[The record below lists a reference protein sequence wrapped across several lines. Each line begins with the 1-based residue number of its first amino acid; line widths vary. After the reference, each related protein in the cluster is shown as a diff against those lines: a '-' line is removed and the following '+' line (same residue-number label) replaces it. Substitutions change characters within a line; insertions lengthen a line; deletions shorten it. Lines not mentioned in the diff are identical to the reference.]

1 MSSSPSTAPAVLDV
15 ESLTVSY
22 ATPRGRLSALSD
34 VGFSVRAGETLAL
47 VGESG
52 SGKSTAA
59 LTVMGLLGPEAR
71 VHGGTM
77 LFNGQDLSRLTAGE
91 RQALRGDRVSIV
103 FQDPFTSLN
112 PGLPIGL
119 QVAEPLIF
127 HRGMSEAA
135 ALDRA
140 VAALAEVGL
149 PHPREIARAYPH
161 QLSGGMQ
168 QRALIATALICDPAL
183 VILDEPTTALD
194 VTVEAQILD
203 LLDELRRRRGLSML
217 FITHN
222 LGLVNRICDTVCVL
236 YAGSVIEY
244 GPTAQVLTEPGHPYT
259 RGLLTSMPRLDPE
272 HRRARLIPIA
282 GKFPDLTHLPAGCVF
297 HPRCAHAEAACR
309 ENAQPMAPVAAGHA
323 VRCWK
328 SVAIN
333 AAREAMAS
341 PQRAGVPPRVVAQ
354 RGEWLLEVKGLRKRY
369 PLNTRLAR
377 ARLGIPGTRASIPWF
392 RFERPAVNAIAG
404 VSLAIGSGETL
415 GLVGES
421 GCGKSTLGRCVVR
434 LLEPSDGS
442 ILFRGRDISREDRQQ
457 LRAFRGLA
465 QIVFQ
470 NPISSLNPRKTVGAA
485 IDRSLANFSGLS
497 HKDALARRTEILE
510 QVGLAGSYADRF
522 PHQLSGGER
531 QRVGIARAIATGP
544 RFIVCDEP
552 VSALDVSVQA
562 TVLNLLS
569 DLRDQLGLSYLFIS
583 HDLSVVA
590 HIADRIAVMYAGMIC
605 EEGPTD
611 AILAPPYHPYTATL
625 LSAIPSPDPTVART
639 VRIRPRIAEAPG
651 KGPAG
656 GCVYHHRC
664 PRTLGRI
671 CEETPPPIVQA
682 AAGHRIACH
691 LPLAELEAMPPVL
704 PVRAAD
710 GAGSPP
716 GDRSGDA
723 AWRSPAAPQ

>member
-1 MSSSPSTAPAVLDV
+1 MSSNHPTPSAVLDV
-15 ESLTVSY
+15 GSLTVSY
-22 ATPRGRLSALSD
+22 ATRHGRVSALRD
-34 VGFSVRAGETLAL
+34 VGFSIRAGETLAL

-52 SGKSTAA
+52 SGKSTVS
-59 LTVMGLLGPEAR
+59 LTVMGLLGPEAKI
-71 VHGGTM
+71 HSGNM
-77 LFNGQDLSRLTAGE
+77 LFNGQDLRRLTPAQW
-91 RQALRGDRVSIV
+91 QALRGDRISIV
-103 FQDPFTSLN
+103 FQDPYSSLN

-127 HRGMSEAA
+127 HRGLSEAA
-135 ALDRA
+135 ALDQA
-140 VAALAEVGL
+140 VEALAEVGL
-149 PHPREIARAYPH
+149 PHPRELARAYPH

-244 GPTAQVLTEPGHPYT
+244 GPTAQVLSAPAHPYT
-259 RGLLTSMPRLDPE
+259 KGLLTSVPRLEPV

-282 GKFPDLTHLPAGCVF
+282 GKFPDLTALPTGCVF
-297 HPRCAHAEAACR
+297 HPRCAYVEAACR
-309 ENAQPMAPVAAGHA
+309 ENAQAMAPVAGGHA

-328 SVAIN
+328 SVVISAVPPTT
-333 AAREAMAS
+333 AS
-341 PQRAGVPPRVVAQ
+341 PQRVAVPPRAAATQ
-354 RGEWLLEVKGLRKRY
+354 GEWLLEVKGLRKIY
-369 PLNTRLAR
+369 PLSTRLTR
-377 ARLGIPGTRASIPWF
+377 ARLRIPGTRASIPWF
-392 RFERPAVNAIAG
+392 RLERIEVHAIDG

-421 GCGKSTLGRCVVR
+421 GCGKSTLGRCAVR
-434 LLEPSDGS
+434 LLEPSGGS
-442 ILFRGRDISREDRQQ
+442 ILFRGRDISREDRKH
-457 LRAFRGLA
+457 LRTFRGLA

-470 NPISSLNPRKTVGAA
+470 NPISSLNPRKTVGAT

-497 HKDALARRTEILE
+497 GTRALARRTEILE
-510 QVGLAGSYADRF
+510 QVGLAGSYADRY

-544 RFIVCDEP
+544 KFIVCDEP

-562 TVLNLLS
+562 TVLNLLA

-590 HIADRIAVMYAGMIC
+590 HIADRIAVMYAGTIC

-611 AILAPPYHPYTATL
+611 AILAPPYHPYTETL
-625 LSAIPSPDPTVART
+625 LSAIPSPDPAIART
-639 VRIRPRIAEAPG
+639 VRIQPRFDGVIGTAPTI
-651 KGPAG
+651 
-656 GCVYHHRC
+656 GCVYHQRC
-664 PRTLGRI
+664 PRKIGKI
-671 CEETPPPIVQA
+671 CEESPPPIVHA
-682 AAGHRIACH
+682 APGHRIACH
-691 LPLAELEAMPPVL
+691 LPLAELEAMPSVL
-704 PVRAAD
+704 AIRVADNRAGTAVSH
-710 GAGSPP
+710 ATL
-716 GDRSGDA
+716 A
-723 AWRSPAAPQ
+723 TE

>member
-1 MSSSPSTAPAVLDV
+1 MSSGNATPSAVLEV
-15 ESLTVSY
+15 GSLTVSY
-22 ATPRGRLSALSD
+22 ATRHGRLSVLRD
-34 VGFSVRAGETLAL
+34 VGFSIKAGETLAL

-52 SGKSTAA
+52 SGKSTVS
-59 LTVMGLLGPEAR
+59 LTVMGLLGSEAR
-71 VHGGTM
+71 IHSGSM
-77 LFNGQDLSRLTAGE
+77 LFNGRDLRQLTPPQQ
-91 RQALRGDRVSIV
+91 QALRGDRISIV

-127 HRGMSEAA
+127 HRGLSEAV

-140 VAALAEVGL
+140 VEALAEVGL
-149 PHPREIARAYPH
+149 PHPRELARAYPH

-203 LLDELRRRRGLSML
+203 LLDDLRRRRGLAML

-244 GPTAQVLTEPGHPYT
+244 GPTAEVLTAPAHPYT
-259 RGLLTSMPRLDPE
+259 KGLLTSMPRLEPAY
-272 HRRARLIPIA
+272 RRARLTPIA

-309 ENAQPMAPVAAGHA
+309 EEAQTMAPVAAGHA

-333 AAREAMAS
+333 AAQETTAS
-341 PQRAGVPPRVVAQ
+341 AQQAAAPPRVSAQ
-354 RGEWLLEVKGLRKRY
+354 QGALLLEVKGLHKIY
-369 PLNTRLAR
+369 PLGTRLTR
-377 ARLGIPGTRASIPWF
+377 ARLDIPGTGASIPWF
-392 RFERPAVNAIAG
+392 RIERPEVRAIDG
-404 VSLAIGSGETL
+404 VSLSIGSGETL

-421 GCGKSTLGRCVVR
+421 GCGKSTLGRCIVR
-434 LLEPSDGS
+434 LLEPSGGS
-442 ILFRGRDISREDRQQ
+442 IIFRGRDINREDRKQ
-457 LRAFRGLA
+457 LRAFHGLA

-470 NPISSLNPRKTVGAA
+470 NPVSSLNPRKTVGAA
-485 IDRSLANFSGLS
+485 VDRSLANFSGLS
-497 HKDALARRTEILE
+497 SKRALARRTEILE
-510 QVGLAGSYADRF
+510 QVGLAGSYADRY

-544 RFIVCDEP
+544 KFIVCDEP

-562 TVLNLLS
+562 TVLNLLA

-590 HIADRIAVMYAGMIC
+590 HIADRIVVMYAGTIC

-611 AILAPPYHPYTATL
+611 AILAPPYHPYTETL
-625 LSAIPSPDPTVART
+625 LSAIPSPEPRVART
-639 VRIRPRIAEAPG
+639 VRIRPRIDAAAGKAP
-651 KGPAG
+651 AH
-656 GCVYHHRC
+656 GCVYQNCC

-671 CEETPPPIVQA
+671 CEEAAPPILQA
-682 AAGHRIACH
+682 APGHRIVCH

-704 PVRAAD
+704 PIRTADSLRSPVNDRARAAVV
-710 GAGSPP
+710 GS
-716 GDRSGDA
+716 A
-723 AWRSPAAPQ
+723 VAPE

>member
-1 MSSSPSTAPAVLDV
+1 VSAVDATVPPVLDV
-15 ESLTVSY
+15 QSLTVSY
-22 ATPRGRLSALSD
+22 ETRRGRVSALRD
-34 VGFSVRAGETLAL
+34 VSFSIRSGETLAL

-52 SGKSTAA
+52 SGKSTVS
-59 LTVMGLLGPEAR
+59 LTLMGLLAAEATI
-71 VHGGTM
+71 HGGTL
-77 LFNGQDLSRLTAGE
+77 LFNGKDLRRLTPAA
-91 RQALRGDRVSIV
+91 RQALRGDAMSIV

-112 PGLPIGL
+112 PGLPIGV

-127 HRGMSEAA
+127 HRGLSESA

-149 PHPREIARAYPH
+149 RDPREVARAYPH

-168 QRALIATALICDPAL
+168 QRALIAAALICDPAL

-222 LGLVNRICDTVCVL
+222 LGVVNRICDAVCVL
-236 YAGSVIEY
+236 YAGCVVEH
-244 GPTAQVLTEPGHPYT
+244 GPTAQVLTRPAHPYT
-259 RGLLTSMPRLDPE
+259 NGLLTSMPRLE
-272 HRRARLIPIA
+272 SVQRRTRLVPIA
-282 GKFPDLTHLPAGCVF
+282 GKFPDLTRLPGGCVF
-297 HPRCAHAEAACR
+297 HPRCAQAEVACSQ
-309 ENAQPMAPVAAGHA
+309 NAQAMAPVATGHA

-328 SVAIN
+328 PLSGTA
-333 AAREAMAS
+333 AARATTVPMRAAAATRVSAQHDS
-341 PQRAGVPPRVVAQ
+341 P
-354 RGEWLLEVKGLRKRY
+354 LLEVKGLRKVY
-369 PLNTRLAR
+369 PLNTRLKSAR
-377 ARLGIPGTRASIPWF
+377 VRLPGTRTEIPWLTVQ
-392 RFERPAVNAIAG
+392 RPLLRAVDG
-404 VSLAIGSGETL
+404 VSLSIGSGETL

-421 GCGKSTLGRCVVR
+421 GCGKSTLGRCVVK
-434 LLEPSDGS
+434 LLEPSGGTVV
-442 ILFRGRDISREDRQQ
+442 FGGRDITRESAKR

-485 IDRSLANFSGLS
+485 IDRSLANFSGLRS
-497 HKDALARRTEILE
+497 RRAAARRTEILE
-510 QVGLAGSYADRF
+510 QVGLSDSYASRY

-544 RFIVCDEP
+544 KFIVCDEP

-590 HIADRIAVMYAGMIC
+590 HIADRIAVMYAGTIC

-611 AILAPPYHPYTATL
+611 AILAPPYHPYTETL
-625 LSAIPSPDPTVART
+625 LSAIPSSDPGIVQS
-639 VRIRPRIAEAPG
+639 VRIRSAVDRTVGDAVTR
-651 KGPAG
+651 
-656 GCVYHHRC
+656 GCVYQRRC
-664 PRTLGRI
+664 PRKLGKI
-671 CEETPPPIVQA
+671 CEEAPPPVVTP

-691 LPLAELEAMPPVL
+691 LPLSVLEAMPSVL
-704 PVRAAD
+704 PVRLSDVPRPAED
-710 GAGSPP
+710 RR
-716 GDRSGDA
+716 GDTIERFATPSE
-723 AWRSPAAPQ
+723 

>member
-1 MSSSPSTAPAVLDV
+1 VSTDPPTPPAVLDV
-15 ESLTVSY
+15 ASLTVSY
-22 ATPRGRLSALSD
+22 ATRRGRVSALRE
-34 VGFSVRAGETLAL
+34 VGFSIQTGETLAL

-52 SGKSTAA
+52 SGKSTVA
-59 LTVMGLLGPEAR
+59 LAVMGLLGLEATI
-71 VHGGTM
+71 HGGTM
-77 LFNGQDLSRLTAGE
+77 LFNGQDLRRLTPGQK
-91 RQALRGDRVSIV
+91 QALRGDRISIV

-119 QVAEPLIF
+119 QVAEPLVF
-127 HRGMSEAA
+127 HRAMSEAA
-135 ALDRA
+135 ALDKA
-140 VAALAEVGL
+140 VEALAEVGL
-149 PHPREIARAYPH
+149 PHPRELVRAYPH

-244 GPTAQVLTEPGHPYT
+244 GPTAQVLTAPAHPYT
-259 RGLLTSMPRLDPE
+259 MGLLTSMPRLDPV
-272 HRRARLIPIA
+272 HRRTRLIPIA
-282 GKFPDLTHLPAGCVF
+282 GKFPDLTQLPTGCIF

-309 ENAQPMAPVAAGHA
+309 KNGQTMAPVAADHA

-333 AAREAMAS
+333 AAQETMA
-341 PQRAGVPPRVVAQ
+341 PLQRAAVPPRVSVQ
-354 RGEWLLEVKGLRKRY
+354 QGDLLLELKGLRKIY
-369 PLNTRLAR
+369 PLSTRLTR

-392 RFERPAVNAIAG
+392 RLERPEVRAIDG
-404 VSLAIGSGETL
+404 VSLSIGSGETL

-434 LLEPSDGS
+434 LLEPSSGS
-442 ILFRGRDISREDRQQ
+442 ILFRGRDISREDRKQ
-457 LRAFRGLA
+457 LRTFRGLA

-497 HKDALARRTEILE
+497 REGALARRTEILE
-510 QVGLAGSYADRF
+510 QVGLAGNYADRF

-544 RFIVCDEP
+544 NFIVCDEP

-590 HIADRIAVMYAGMIC
+590 HIADRIAVMYAGTIC

-611 AILAPPYHPYTATL
+611 AVLAPPYHPYTATL
-625 LSAIPSPDPTVART
+625 LSAIPSPDPTIARN
-639 VRIRPRIAEAPG
+639 VRIRPRIDGVTG
-651 KGPAG
+651 KVPMR

-664 PRTLGRI
+664 PRTLGKM
-671 CEETPPPIVQA
+671 CEETPPPIVQPA
-682 AAGHRIACH
+682 PGHWIACH
-691 LPLAELEAMPPVL
+691 LPLAELEAMPAVL
-704 PVRAAD
+704 PIRVSD
-710 GAGSPP
+710 GLQ
-716 GDRSGDA
+716 
-723 AWRSPAAPQ
+723 SPAGGHASAAVVHSRTAPE